1 MLTSELEL
9 AGHQRNEGLTRPDTP
24 PSCRPMAGHSLGR
37 PQRRHSDAVLDLLR
51 RIRSRPRA
59 YPRKRPSNAPSS
71 TSATPASSSHVRR
84 LREWSSSRSRPARRP
99 GSPVSMM
106 RTAATRGRPRPAT
119 DSWMEARL
127 RGICTL
133 RARRCRSPST
143 ITASDMLAKRLLPAV
158 WASRRDPVAVLRT
171 P

>member
-59 YPRKRPSNAPSS
+59 YPEETPEQRAVKYECYTSFFVPCAKAQGVEFLQEPPSKEAWIASFDDAHS
-71 TSATPASSSHVRR
+71 GAAWSPAARNRFVDGSETARN
-84 LREWSSSRSRPARRP
+84 LYAACPALP
-99 GSPVSMM
+99 
-106 RTAATRGRPRPAT
+106 
-119 DSWMEARL
+119 
-127 RGICTL
+127 
-133 RARRCRSPST
+133 
-143 ITASDMLAKRLLPAV
+143 LAQYYYGQ
-158 WASRRDPVAVLRT
+158 
-171 P
+171 